1 MLNRLLAERE
11 GQEESVVDVAQ
22 PKTMESFVVVPSEA
36 SPSKTVATMTVEI
49 KEMITH
55 LSRLEL
61 STTSASASRG
71 TYHDLT
77 TLGEFMTA

>member
-1 MLNRLLAERE
+1 MAERE

-77 TLGEFMTA
+77 T